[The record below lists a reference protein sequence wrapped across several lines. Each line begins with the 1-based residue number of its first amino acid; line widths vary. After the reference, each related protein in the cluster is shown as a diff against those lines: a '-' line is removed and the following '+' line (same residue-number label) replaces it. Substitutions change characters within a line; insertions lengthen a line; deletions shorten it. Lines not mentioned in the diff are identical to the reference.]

1 MEAGPSFDPGK
12 HRAWFPG
19 LAGAALLLALPATL
33 GGDLPPDDPNR
44 DRGRGLAPA
53 TTAVITRFEPNRVI
67 AFLTE
72 RGEFGASSGSV
83 AGGGFWRETTDRY
96 IFSSGINVGAVVG
109 GDTLVAI
116 GGPFSELSPGSP
128 VTPGLDVFW
137 EASTPADRAA
147 FPAVCTVD
155 PFRRTVFPSL
165 EPFAGEPFP
174 GFAPQTKCLAVNDVL
189 GLTCSDCA
197 GTRLGMESAQ
207 TTFGFSVPAVQDF
220 AFVVYR
226 IFNRSAFVTAD
237 NAPAQAPGPFPWTNT
252 AVAVA
257 IDPDVGE
264 AGDDQIVFF
273 PGVNTMVYWDSDFSE
288 PQFRNPPGFG
298 GVTALGARLGSGGEV
313 GFAEFTAFASG
324 GPRRG
329 PFSKEEWYRVMTGD
343 PSAVILEVPPR
354 DIRGMVSTS
363 LFDLPPGEFVELYV
377 AFFFADVSGPLPD
390 LLLGEAFQDVATGE
404 IIPDA
409 NDDPAFDNVR
419 NVQRTAEAVFDAGFL
434 VSAIPPARPEVDLIP
449 GDGKVTV
456 AWDGAAVE
464 AVNPFA
470 KVARDPFVRLQ
481 TGEPDPDATG
491 VGITIEPGD
500 VVFDPARDRGGT
512 TGFVPANELGIVG
525 REATNGAYNFECIE
539 QMWVIRVM
547 YLLGY
552 HRDSQH
558 DGDSEFLVLD
568 VAYVDS
574 EDLWRLARVF
584 MSAHYDSSADKSR
597 WWYHNELHW
606 PDRVMGFPR
615 VWVSEGKHANYPT
628 HGHCEEGGFGTLD
641 TCDEDWNW
649 TARVEV
655 RPQDNIGEL
664 NNQLI
669 TQVTSKISTFIYP
682 GVECFWCSGW
692 TFGGWLTGG
701 TVMAYRDI
709 LNDFMI
715 TPGTWDPD
723 IITAD
728 Y

>member
-1 MEAGPSFDPGK
+1 MKLTGWISVLLTMIGAYACSGEVPTSLESNRLSNELTDRNASTFLGVSTVVDPFTSSRSIELTGNS
-12 HRAWFPG
+12 
-19 LAGAALLLALPATL
+19 AALLP
-33 GGDLPPDDPNR
+33 GDSV
-44 DRGRGLAPA
+44 GTSAMC
-53 TTAVITRFEPNRVI
+53 
-67 AFLTE
+67 TE
-72 RGEFGASSGSV
+72 
-83 AGGGFWRETTDRY
+83 ET
-96 IFSSGINVGAVVG
+96 
-109 GDTLVAI
+109 
-116 GGPFSELSPGSP
+116 
-128 VTPGLDVFW
+128 
-137 EASTPADRAA
+137 
-147 FPAVCTVD
+147 CT
-155 PFRRTVFPSL
+155 
-165 EPFAGEPFP
+165 
-174 GFAPQTKCLAVNDVL
+174 
-189 GLTCSDCA
+189 
-197 GTRLGMESAQ
+197 
-207 TTFGFSVPAVQDF
+207 
-220 AFVVYR
+220 
-226 IFNRSAFVTAD
+226 
-237 NAPAQAPGPFPWTNT
+237 
-252 AVAVA
+252 
-257 IDPDVGE
+257 
-264 AGDDQIVFF
+264 
-273 PGVNTMVYWDSDFSE
+273 
-288 PQFRNPPGFG
+288 
-298 GVTALGARLGSGGEV
+298 GSGGGGTAIFGYDT
-313 GFAEFTAFASG
+313 GFSLSMCQNLQVTGQDIDGDQLDDECEYQIASRFSPDLKFSG
-324 GPRRG
+324 GDSDT
-329 PFSKEEWYRVMTGD
+329 SKESYW
-343 PSAVILEVPPR
+343 SAHVK
-354 DIRGMVSTS
+354 
-363 LFDLPPGEFVELYV
+363 YV
-377 AFFFADVSGPLPD
+377 CTTFF
-390 LLLGEAFQDVATGE
+390 T
-404 IIPDA
+404 PDA
-409 NDDPAFDNVR
+409 
-419 NVQRTAEAVFDAGFL
+419 
-434 VSAIPPARPEVDLIP
+434 I
-449 GDGKVTV
+449 
-456 AWDGAAVE
+456 
-464 AVNPFA
+464 
-470 KVARDPFVRLQ
+470 
-481 TGEPDPDATG
+481 
-491 VGITIEPGD
+491 
-500 VVFDPARDRGGT
+500 
-512 TGFVPANELGIVG
+512 
-525 REATNGAYNFECIE
+525 NFECIE